1 MVLKVLQSELIE
13 PYCYFCTHYS
23 LDWHSLFLYVL
34 LGSNPLHVPND
45 PDTMSTQSFAEL
57 SSISL
62 EKYDILVVKQH
73 FAKVR

>member
-1 MVLKVLQSELIE
+1 M
-13 PYCYFCTHYS
+13 
-23 LDWHSLFLYVL
+23 L